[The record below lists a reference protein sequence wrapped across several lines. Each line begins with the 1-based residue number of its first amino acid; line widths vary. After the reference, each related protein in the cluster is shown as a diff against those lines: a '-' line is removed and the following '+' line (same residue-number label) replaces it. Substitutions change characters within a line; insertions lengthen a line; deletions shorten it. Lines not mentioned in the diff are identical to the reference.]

1 METTLV
7 SFIVG
12 TCLVSSTYLTH
23 VCLPLLPMCV
33 LFPSLFVSQIYTF
46 IFSPFLN
53 LTKSSLGLESFQPPY
68 GPTAQRPNGS
78 YLNLQIWSDKKFL
91 EPVLWF
97 FDDKPLYKFKYKF
110 QKCQFMKKILT
121 APHPLSTSYSISSYL
136 KSREHSL
143 PL

>member
-1 METTLV
+1 MLLILNGNNIGLFHCRYLPSIIYLPHSCMFTSLTYVCSV
-7 SFIVG
+7 SFSFRKPNLHFYFLSLSQSYKI
-12 TCLVSSTYLTH
+12 
-23 VCLPLLPMCV
+23 
-33 LFPSLFVSQIYTF
+33 LFGPR
-46 IFSPFLN
+46 IFP
-53 LTKSSLGLESFQPPY
+53 
-68 GPTAQRPNGS
+68 AAVRPNGS
-78 YLNLQIWSDKKFL
+78 YLNLQIWSDKKIL

-110 QKCQFMKKILT
+110 QKCKFMKKILT